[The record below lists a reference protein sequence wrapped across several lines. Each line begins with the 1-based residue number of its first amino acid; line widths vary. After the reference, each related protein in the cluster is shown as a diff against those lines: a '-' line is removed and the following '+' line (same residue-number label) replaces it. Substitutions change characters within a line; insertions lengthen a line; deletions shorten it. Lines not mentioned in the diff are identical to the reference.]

1 MMGVKF
7 DPAGEYCIGDA
18 GRRAILENL
27 YLYQGA
33 LNKCNATIEEYNK
46 SVNP

>member
-1 MMGVKF
+1 MQGVQF
-7 DPAGEYCIGDA
+7 DPNGEYCIGDS

-33 LNKCNATIEEYNK
+33 LNKCNATVQKFND
-46 SVNP
+46 SVK